1 MGLGGGTST
10 QSGPGLFKVFS
21 SSIHFVDTHPA
32 QSVVYTLSCH
42 PSSVTMQPA
51 LHVQQTV
58 QWPCGTGI
66 GRPGVDVLASCGRW
80 VLDALSALR
89 YKIDATQRCHC
100 HVYTACIAIP
110 CRVVAMLAVGS
121 SAANSSN
128 LGTEAV
134 RNTNRSPS
142 LPTFASCTTSDA
154 VYAPSVRCVG
164 LVSVLQ
170 WCQVKARRV
179 KPLLALGRPWS
190 PQRANEG
197 PTQRMGTGSP
207 GTRCPRQGL
216 AQFPSRR
223 LERDNRG
230 NIKLPVQECSRCI
243 HCLFHFSPIHFVH
256 VLRERAVIPP
266 HDTHYDFS
274 LVVLFAPVLFAAA
287 HWTFLF
293 FFSFFLFLFFPFF
306 LLLSS
311 R

>member
-1 MGLGGGTST
+1 
-10 QSGPGLFKVFS
+10 
-21 SSIHFVDTHPA
+21 
-32 QSVVYTLSCH
+32 
-42 PSSVTMQPA
+42 MQPA

-128 LGTEAV
+128 IGTEAV

-142 LPTFASCTTSDA
+142 LPTVASCTTSDA
-154 VYAPSVRCVG
+154 VYAPSVRCVS

-266 HDTHYDFS
+266 PTI
-274 LVVLFAPVLFAAA
+274 PIT
-287 HWTFLF
+287 TFLLSFSSRLYYLLQRTGRSFSFFF
-293 FFSFFLFLFFPFF
+293 FFSSFFFSLFPLSLFPVTNT
-306 LLLSS
+306 LAVPRLPLSS
-311 R
+311 VTCSDTRKEK